1 MSRRGTSLI
10 EMLAVISLVLPVAG
24 LAMGLAGNLQR
35 WRAEG
40 DGRMADLVCLQL
52 RRDAAG
58 GTAVSAGELF
68 AGGKRW
74 GVESGWLCRDGAQ
87 RLRVESASWTAAGTV
102 VSVRLRPHLL
112 PERILELEAKP

>member
-10 EMLAVISLVLPVAG
+10 EMLAIISLVLPVAG

-52 RRDAAG
+52 RRDAAA
-58 GTAVSAGELF
+58 GTAIAANELL

-74 GVESGWLCRDGAQ
+74 YVESGWLCRDGAQ
-87 RLRVESASWTAAGTV
+87 RLRIEAATWTAAGTT
-102 VSVRLRPHLL
+102 VSVRLRPRLL
-112 PERILELEAKP
+112 PERTLELEIRP